1 MPDAIIPK
9 NERTY
14 YNNYLKKVIKES
26 VGEKLSVYAIMVS
39 KEVGHHISESK
50 LSKDFKALNIKRVKE
65 GDRWIYKEIIPVVS
79 DEYSVE
85 FYNYICKKPL
95 ILRNLECLHIPV
107 IIGSETLVC
116 KKIINHFGRKNK
128 NIFCIPGYAC
138 VCVFNKRKTQS
149 SETEPKQNILEEIK
163 EITTAIYKE
172 KCKK

>member
-1 MPDAIIPK
+1 
-9 NERTY
+9 
-14 YNNYLKKVIKES
+14 
-26 VGEKLSVYAIMVS
+26 MVS

-95 ILRNLECLHIPV
+95 ILHNLECLHIPV

-116 KKIINHFGRKNK
+116 KKIINHFGRKK
-128 NIFCIPGYAC
+128 RIFSAYRDMLAFVYSIKERHK
-138 VCVFNKRKTQS
+138 VQ
-149 SETEPKQNILEEIK
+149 KQNRNKIFL
-163 EITTAIYKE
+163 
-172 KCKK
+172 KKSKK